1 MTKKRKIGK
10 AVASNGRSVGKMR
23 YAMIHK
29 YMTASPAYRNLPS
42 DGRALYVELKLLYNG
57 HNNGE
62 LFMSVRD
69 AALLINVSIGT
80 ASKALKQLEQ
90 NGFIRAKE
98 RGSFHLKR
106 RHATTWILTEE
117 EYNGMP
123 ATKEFMRWH
132 MQSKNQN
139 PVSNSE
145 QSVSTVEFKQEGQ
158 TPLDVV

>member
-10 AVASNGRSVGKMR
+10 AITPNGRSVGKMR
-23 YAMIHK
+23 FVMLHK
-29 YMTASPAYRNLPS
+29 YMTASPAYRSLSGNE
-42 DGRALYVELKLLYNG
+42 RALYVELKLLYNG

-69 AALLINVSIGT
+69 AAASISVSSGT
-80 ASKALKQLEQ
+80 SSKVLKQLEEK
-90 NGFIRAKE
+90 GFIRANE
-98 RGSFHLKR
+98 RGSFHLKQ

-145 QSVSTVEFKQEGQ
+145 QSVSTVELKQEEQ